1 MFCPLTINDGC
12 WIYPGT
18 LSVVVIIV
26 IIVIVIVVVI
36 IVVIVVIVVVVV
48 IIVVVIIIIIII
60 IMMMIGIAALTIT
73 NALAM
78 RITATF
84 VAFLVGLGDIYR
96 GRGSERCHQR
106 QCR

>member
-36 IVVIVVIVVVVV
+36 IVVIVVVVV